1 MSLTPRQAA
10 VLAFL
15 RRYLAENG
23 GVGPTFAEIGAATG
37 IRAKS
42 QVHYTLT
49 ALEDRGRIIR
59 QPYRQRSLRI
69 IEQKENEGEM
79 DG

>member
-10 VLAFL
+10 VLTFL
-15 RRYLAENG
+15 RRYLAESG
-23 GVGPTFAEIGAATG
+23 GVGPTLDEIGAATG
-37 IRAKS
+37 ISAKS
-42 QVHYTLT
+42 HVHYTLK
-49 ALEDRGRIIR
+49 ALEQRGHIVR

-69 IEQKENEGEM
+69 IERKENKGEI